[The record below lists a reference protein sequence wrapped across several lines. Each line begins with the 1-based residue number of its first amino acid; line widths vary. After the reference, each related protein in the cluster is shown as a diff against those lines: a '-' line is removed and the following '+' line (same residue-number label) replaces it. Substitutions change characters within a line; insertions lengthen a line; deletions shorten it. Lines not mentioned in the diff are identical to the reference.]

1 MASSVHTLIR
11 GSRRWRSVC
20 QACCDCCC
28 VSGVLL
34 RFAVSPFHWSRNKTF
49 HKVTKMYS
57 IFISNQKTLNKIFF
71 LPSIKSIALRKWV
84 CFLKLQKICCFGSVC
99 ATFYKNLLQ
108 SIYMIITHNA
118 AIKHDNITS
127 SIASR
132 RSSTNFCRSWSFLA
146 FRVIR
151 TLLLTPLTNRTP
163 YW

>member
-20 QACCDCCC
+20 RACCDCCC

-57 IFISNQKTLNKIFF
+57 IFISNQKTLNKFF
-71 LPSIKSIALRKWV
+71 SSKYKKH
-84 CFLKLQKICCFGSVC
+84 CFEEMGLFSKTAKICCFGSVC